1 VSGRHSS
8 REQSRGLPNP
18 ALALGAVF
26 LAAVVIS
33 VILIQVSRHPASG
46 ARPAASAGGAP
57 HHAAAGPAGTPPSS
71 PQPPASRSASPSPSA
86 SAPAALADPF
96 GAATAAY
103 LGGRAG
109 TVLAAVY
116 DVRTNQTWAIGGGTP
131 QDEASIVKLDILETL
146 LAQRS
151 RSGSAL
157 SESDSSLAHSM
168 IEDSDNS
175 SATDL
180 WDAVGGGTGIGSFNS
195 DAGLAA
201 TTPSGCVQCPG
212 FPWPGWG
219 LTRTVPADQLTLLRQ
234 LVEPSRLLTPADR
247 SYALGLMENVT
258 PAQRWGVS
266 GGVPPAVTVALK
278 NGWLPLDSADTDW
291 QVNSIGWVSGQG
303 RDYLI
308 AVLTTGSSTEQ
319 YGIDTISGLSAILWQ
334 HLR

>member
-8 REQSRGLPNP
+8 QEQPRGLPNP

-33 VILIQVSRHPASG
+33 VILIQVTRHPASG
-46 ARPAASAGGAP
+46 ARPAASVGRAAHHAAGGA
-57 HHAAAGPAGTPPSS
+57 ASTPPASHKA
-71 PQPPASRSASPSPSA
+71 PASRSASPSAPV
-86 SAPAALADPF
+86 PAALPDPF
-96 GAATAAY
+96 GTAAAAY
-103 LGGRAG
+103 LRGRSG

-116 DVRTNQTWAIGGGTP
+116 NVRTNQTWTVGGGTP

-151 RSGSAL
+151 RAGAGL
-157 SESDSSLAHSM
+157 SDSDSSLAHAM
-168 IEDSDNS
+168 IEDSDNDA
-175 SATDL
+175 ATDL
-180 WDAVGGGTGIGSFNS
+180 WNAVGGGTGIGSFNS

-219 LTRTVPADQLTLLRQ
+219 LTRTVPADQLTLLRAI
-234 LVEPSRLLTPADR
+234 VEPSKLLTPADR

-308 AVLTTGSSTEQ
+308 AVLSTGNSTEQ